1 MHPPLKDVTVCRTNV
16 LILTNEE
23 QKTLDL
29 QLMGEGLKKNL
40 FSVMV

>member
-1 MHPPLKDVTVCRTNV
+1 MHPPLRDVTMCHANV

-23 QKTLDL
+23 RKTLDL